1 MGFFLVWPQV
11 SDRPAGAIP
20 QPLASLLPSCPAA
33 AEASLSD
40 SFLSGL
46 AFARDPFEAA
56 PVKPARIELR
66 ATDDPLLVARYVRDC
81 DAEFGRDPPSSVRIR
96 TSIDLMENEVSAR
109 TRIWGLPDLLAD
121 FEVWVDPASAQQRV
135 IGDPA
140 LSAMAKE
147 IDGLYVAY
155 SGHLH
160 SQESGRNQE
169 GTALTEEWIAAWR
182 AGLYVITVNVRVED
196 PNYLPLPTARI
207 GVVSSRTFDG
217 WHLLGRISLDLV
229 NSWPFED
236 GSRPINQPPG
246 DELRRPSETMRA
258 AERAGL
264 RRARPR
270 TSPWSVTDGCSS

>member
-1 MGFFLVWPQV
+1 M
-11 SDRPAGAIP
+11 
-20 QPLASLLPSCPAA
+20 
-33 AEASLSD
+33 
-40 SFLSGL
+40 
-46 AFARDPFEAA
+46 
-56 PVKPARIELR
+56 
-66 ATDDPLLVARYVRDC
+66 
-81 DAEFGRDPPSSVRIR
+81 
-96 TSIDLMENEVSAR
+96 
-109 TRIWGLPDLLAD
+109 LAD
-121 FEVWVDPASAQQRV
+121 FEVWMGPASAQQRV

-229 NSWPFED
+229 NSWSFED
-236 GSRPINQPPG
+236 GSRPLISPPVTNYG
-246 DELRRPSETMRA
+246 ALLRQCAPLSELVFEELVRERVLGQSRMGALPELFGVQIACVHLSDPAKRADLESRA
-258 AERAGL
+258 ARSGSDFCETLRERQLYRLTEGQGEIALKHGHLSVLDGL
-264 RRARPR
+264 
-270 TSPWSVTDGCSS
+270 VVGCVEQYGEGR